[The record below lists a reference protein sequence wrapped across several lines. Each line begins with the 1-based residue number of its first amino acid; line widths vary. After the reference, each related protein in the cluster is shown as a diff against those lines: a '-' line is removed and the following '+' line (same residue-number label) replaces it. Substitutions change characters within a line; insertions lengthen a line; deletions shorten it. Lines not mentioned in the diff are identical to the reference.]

1 VIEFDRIKD
10 KDGREIYPDGVY
22 FGLPNDLYHADPALG
37 SGGIRDLL
45 SGGPTY
51 WWNSVLNPN
60 RKRKATRALDF
71 GSACHTMVLEGAAT
85 FHAQYARTPD
95 PDGALVTLKDMQT
108 WLAER
113 HEVKIPRVKADAAK
127 QIRMIAEPGV
137 RIYDEEI
144 AEIEASGRTMLSDDD
159 FARIVV
165 ASAVITKNPHLRT
178 AFVGGFPE
186 VSIFWTVNGVRFKA
200 RPDYLKPRAIGDLKT
215 IGQTMG
221 RPFVTACR
229 EAIARYNM
237 PVQARH
243 YLDGRAQIPALARAG
258 RVFGEVPDAAL
269 WAKIVGT
276 ECVGWAWVF
285 IQSVEAPLTF
295 ATSVQP
301 QNPLIEEASMEV
313 ARAVETYVDFMSR
326 FGANQMWLL
335 AEPVTELDRS
345 ELPSW
350 FNFRN

>member
-1 VIEFDRIKD
+1 MVEFDRITD
-10 KDGREIYPDGVY
+10 AAGTWVLPDGVY
-22 FGLPNDLYHADPALG
+22 FGLPNDQYHADPALG

-71 GSACHTMVLEGAAT
+71 GAACHTMVLEGAAT

-95 PDGALVTLKDMQT
+95 PEGALVTLKDLQAY
-108 WLAER
+108 LAER
-113 HEVKIPRVKADAAK
+113 HEVKVPRNKADAIK
-127 QIRMIAEPGV
+127 QVRVIAEPGV
-137 RIYDEEI
+137 RVYDEEVS
-144 AEIEASGRTMLSDDD
+144 EIEASGRTMLSDDD

-165 ASAVITKNPHLRT
+165 ASAVITKNPHLKT

-186 VSIFWTVNGVRFKA
+186 VSIFWTANGVRYKC

-221 RPFVTACR
+221 KPFVPACR

-237 PVQARH
+237 PVQASH
-243 YLDGRAQIPALARAG
+243 YLEGRSKIPALAAEG

-269 WAKIVGT
+269 WRKVVET

-285 IQSVEAPLTF
+285 IQSVEAPLTWS
-295 ATSVQP
+295 TSVQP
-301 QNPLIEEASMEV
+301 VNPLIQAAGMEV
-313 ARAVETYVDFMSR
+313 ARATETYVDFMRR
-326 FGANQMWLL
+326 FGPSNMWLL
-335 AEPVTELDRS
+335 AEPVTELDQS
-345 ELPSW
+345 ELPAW
-350 FNFRN
+350 FGFRS